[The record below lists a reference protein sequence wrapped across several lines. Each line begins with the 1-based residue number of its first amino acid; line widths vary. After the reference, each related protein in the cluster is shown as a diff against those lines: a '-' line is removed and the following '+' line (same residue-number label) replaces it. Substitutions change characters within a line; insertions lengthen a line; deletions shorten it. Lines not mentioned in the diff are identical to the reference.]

1 MTEAKPTRGRNVL
14 VGTLGVITCIVITLS
29 ASALWVHQVALNTDR
44 YVTVVTRV
52 ATNPEVVDSVSGRLA
67 DQIVVQFDIPQLVKP
82 LIRNWIQE
90 QIGAFMDTEVFSE
103 AWGAANRL
111 AHTAVVALLRGDSRL
126 DSTDGELTI
135 GVLPVVIVGLERLQE
150 VGLIPDDVDLP
161 DPSDVQAS
169 DVILGVLSDRL
180 GIDVP
185 SDFGQV
191 PLVRMSRL
199 ETARQLVKTFD
210 LITVASLL
218 LAVVLTALTVWL
230 ARNRRRAVVYL
241 GLGTAV
247 AVVFVQL
254 LTLIVSQAVSSSMAD
269 EGTPVLG
276 AIVGALISNL
286 GLALTVVLVLA
297 IGVSVAAMVVGR
309 RANETGST
317 PTHEPSA

>member
-1 MTEAKPTRGRNVL
+1 ML